1 MKNKIAQLS
10 KVFKLFSNEVRLC
23 ILLNLQLNGEQKV
36 GDLQHCTD
44 SSQSFVSQQLAKLK
58 ALDIITSRKVGNEV
72 YYSIKNKE
80 VGEILNGLQTKK
92 CCSKEEN

>member
-1 MKNKIAQLS
+1 MKNKITQLS
-10 KVFKLFSNEVRLC
+10 KVFKIFSNEVRLC

-72 YYSIKNKE
+72 YYSIKNTE
-80 VGEILNGLQTKK
+80 VGEILNGLQAKK
-92 CCSKEEN
+92 CCNKEEN